1 MKIMYNAG
9 RETKFCSS
17 LLFFYQFSCLFF
29 FRFLSTVCVTKMKL
43 LSNFATLRYVFFFF
57 AFSIFG
63 FIFFTCVRM
72 YTLELNLKLYYF
84 GYGHAPS
91 TPTLPLVGRRS
102 HSDTVYGF
110 DMALF
115 MQLPQLFMQLQIDFA
130 KYFCEFKQDSSST

>member
-1 MKIMYNAG
+1 
-9 RETKFCSS
+9 
-17 LLFFYQFSCLFF
+17 
-29 FRFLSTVCVTKMKL
+29 
-43 LSNFATLRYVFFFF
+43 
-57 AFSIFG
+57 
-63 FIFFTCVRM
+63 M

-115 MQLPQLFMQLQIDFA
+115 MQLPQLFMQLQIDFS